1 MSTISAT
8 DVKNLREMTG
18 AGMMDCKSALT
29 EAGGDFDK
37 AIEILRLKG
46 QKLSLKRA
54 DREAKEGVVLALVSA
69 DSKKGVAIRLS
80 SETDFVAKNEDFV
93 NLAKEFAQIALD
105 TFPADLEGLLKQ
117 PYQNITIGEKVSEQ
131 VGVIGEKIELA
142 DYQRIEAPQVVS
154 YIHMGNKAGVILGL
168 NSADAKFKDAGR
180 DVAMQ
185 VAAMK
190 PVALDKDGVDAS
202 IVEKEI
208 EIGKELARQEGKP
221 EDMLEKIALGKLN
234 KFFKENTLLAQAFVK
249 DNSMSVEGYL
259 KSMDKDLTVTGFKHI
274 KLG

>member
-1 MSTISAT
+1 
-8 DVKNLREMTG
+8 MTG
-18 AGMMDCKSALT
+18 AGMMDCKAALT
-29 EAGGDFDK
+29 EANGDFEK

-46 QKLSLKRA
+46 QKLSVKRA
-54 DREAKEGVVLALVSA
+54 DREAKEGVVLALVS
-69 DSKKGVAIRLS
+69 DDQTKGVVIRLS
-80 SETDFVAKNEDFV
+80 SETDFVAKNEDFIQ
-93 NLAKEFAQIALD
+93 LAKDFARIALS
-105 TFPADLEGLLKQ
+105 TFPANLEDLLKQ
-117 PYQNITIGEKVSEQ
+117 PYQNITIGDKVTEQ

-142 DYQRIEAPQVVS
+142 DYERLEAPQVVS
-154 YIHMGNKAGVILGL
+154 YVHMGNKAGVIIGL
-168 NSADAKFKDAGR
+168 NKADAKFNDAGR

-202 IVEKEI
+202 IIEKEI

-221 EDMLEKIALGKLN
+221 EDMLEKIAMGKLN

-249 DNSMSVEGYL
+249 DNSLSVEGYL
-259 KSMDKDLTVTGFKHI
+259 KSIDKDLTVTGFKHV